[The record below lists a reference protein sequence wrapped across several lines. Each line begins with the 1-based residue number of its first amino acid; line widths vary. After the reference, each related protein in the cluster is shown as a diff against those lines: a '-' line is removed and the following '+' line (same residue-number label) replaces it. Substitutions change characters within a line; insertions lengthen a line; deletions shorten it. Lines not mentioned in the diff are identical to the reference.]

1 QLAETLLFHWKTF
14 PIILPAS
21 ITEQKATLLASDG
34 GESWGAVNFKDLF
47 KAPTFDELEAVA
59 IDENGKLKRLNEE
72 QLALIKTTGEFNVPS
87 LNFNGQNHRWR
98 LSRLLQKG
106 SEKTRSS
113 FLGDVARSLSLL
125 VITARDRFCSNSFSL
140 KEAAR
145 GWASGLWNLLDIVIG
160 VPSTSPGDL
169 CQKLHEERMRYLV
182 AELDIKPS
190 LKRELNVYCS
200 YIKSQCQNQ
209 SAGSVKPSKPHPPPI
224 PYRYQTPKGQDIDL
238 RLLSKDLMNS
248 SVVILTSILDRQ
260 AKGWHIQM
268 RTKLIRHYQGT
279 YLYVMDCDP
288 IFPQRVTSDIMSH
301 YLDKVFSA
309 IANNEELEGLQS
321 GLGPLLVDQA
331 KAVLAM
337 IKAQQNMQ
345 KKMDEHKE
353 KLLQHLTESFPIKSR
368 IDAWMNEQIQAF
380 EQNFGCQNL
389 WTAHEEAISLCE
401 EEGLAQ
407 AVYFLRRDLNFI
419 KEREAILSKELA
431 RVKIPTREFTF
442 SSKIWLPRNWI
453 VHRIDQSGQSEII
466 PTVIKDSQPP
476 QRSVAISGQKSVDRV
491 TSTRY
496 PFWRWWNFL
505 QRAWANTWNVIYFL
519 GILVPWCSSL
529 GLRALLWPTAFIPD
543 KELSQVDGSFY
554 PKPSSS
560 THTLVSRL
568 RALWAN
574 VASSRAAFEAA
585 PDTGFLGKSMT
596 RHFNRLW
603 NFVLKGALGS
613 AITVLVMPVAC
624 VVTSSLSLLG
634 AVLAPLWV
642 PAMTLVAHVFFFL
655 VWDLDCPRSGKNRLM
670 LLFEALVWNFLLQ
683 GCLQPLAA
691 MIVGAVVCP
700 LTALAGFLF
709 AGVRFCL
716 RSAWDVVM
724 FQLIVKPRGRVP
736 SSNGFVARR
745 IAGPGLASNY
755 FFQIRPEQALAAVE
769 ARAEHDELM
778 AWQKNVMAV
787 IEAPRDTYRRFV
799 EQCFQ
804 PFSGVLSE
812 QGVYK
817 QLCQETANY
826 VSQLRDKVSQREV
839 NLYTGLNG
847 DLQRRIKLPESDL
860 KLTILQTAQVL
871 ENFYPKQVIPRLGLS
886 EEQFWESLDLEFR
899 DWRGFAM
906 KKLKEIFSP
915 TFLVPLEDTDNF
927 FQLKVNHI
935 NVQRYADMLASVD
948 FHDDLDIVLELHTPE
963 GDIDVQAPSL
973 DVLYFDPTKQQGS
986 GMVRTSSLRLGKCS
1000 RHRGG
1005 KHLSDFDKLLV
1016 PLPIPHPASIAVAI
1030 YNREHDQEPV
1040 DLQDP
1045 GCQRVIRATQEFVA
1059 GKRGAYFR
1067 SKTD

>member
-1 QLAETLLFHWKTF
+1 MASDSRVQHDLGPHGDIGSSPEREPLAFNTAEDKLTPNTAEVVGAIKKLAETLLFHWKTF

-21 ITEQKATLLASDG
+21 ITEQRATQLISDS
-34 GESWGAVNFKDLF
+34 GEPRGAVNFKDLF

-59 IDENGKLKRLNEE
+59 MDENGKLKRLNKE
-72 QLALIKTTGEFNVPS
+72 QLALIKTTGEFNVAS

-106 SEKTRSS
+106 SEKTRNSL
-113 FLGDVARSLSLL
+113 LGDVARSLSLL
-125 VITARDRFCSNSFSL
+125 VITARDRFCSNTFSL
-140 KEAAR
+140 KEAVR

-200 YIKSQCQNQ
+200 YIKSQCENQ
-209 SAGSVKPSKPHPPPI
+209 TAGAVKPSKPHPPPI

-238 RLLSKDLMNS
+238 RLLSKDLMNN

-260 AKGWHIQM
+260 SKGWHIQM
-268 RTKLIRHYQGT
+268 RTKLIRHYQGQG
-279 YLYVMDCDP
+279 LSNEE
-288 IFPQRVTSDIMSH
+288 ISQRVTADIMSH
-301 YLDKVFSA
+301 YLDKVFTA

-353 KLLQHLTESFPIKSR
+353 KLTRHLTETFPIKSR
-368 IDAWMNEQIQAF
+368 IDAWMSEQMQAF
-380 EQNFGCQNL
+380 EQNFGRQNL
-389 WTAHEEAISLCE
+389 WSAHEEAISLCE

-419 KEREAILSKELA
+419 KEREAILRKELA

-442 SSKIWLPRNWI
+442 SSKIWLPHNWI
-453 VHRIDQSGQSEII
+453 VHRRDQFGQSEVI
-466 PTVIKDSQPP
+466 PTIIKDSEPP
-476 QRSVAISGQKSVDRV
+476 QRSVATSGQATIYYWAEKSVDRV

-505 QRAWANTWNVIYFL
+505 QRAWANTWNVIYLL
-519 GILVPWCSSL
+519 GILVPLCSSL
-529 GLRALLWPTAFIPD
+529 GLRALFWPTAFIPD
-543 KELSQVDGSFY
+543 LELSQTDGSFY
-554 PKPSSS
+554 PRQSSR

-603 NFVLKGALGS
+603 NYVLKGAVGS
-613 AITVLVMPVAC
+613 VITVLVMPVAC
-624 VVTSSLSLLG
+624 IVTSSLSLLG

-642 PAMTLVAHVFFFL
+642 PAVTLIAHVFFFL
-655 VWDLDCPRSGKNRLM
+655 VWDLDCPRSGKNRLT
-670 LLFEALVWNFLLQ
+670 LLFEALVWNLLLQ

-709 AGVRFCL
+709 AGIRFCL
-716 RSAWDVVM
+716 RSAWDAVM

-787 IEAPRDTYRRFV
+787 IEAPRETYRTV
-799 EQCFQ
+799 GSWQ
-804 PFSGVLSE
+804 PVL
-812 QGVYK
+812 
-817 QLCQETANY
+817 
-826 VSQLRDKVSQREV
+826 
-839 NLYTGLNG
+839 
-847 DLQRRIKLPESDL
+847 
-860 KLTILQTAQVL
+860 
-871 ENFYPKQVIPRLGLS
+871 
-886 EEQFWESLDLEFR
+886 
-899 DWRGFAM
+899 
-906 KKLKEIFSP
+906 
-915 TFLVPLEDTDNF
+915 
-927 FQLKVNHI
+927 
-935 NVQRYADMLASVD
+935 
-948 FHDDLDIVLELHTPE
+948 
-963 GDIDVQAPSL
+963 
-973 DVLYFDPTKQQGS
+973 
-986 GMVRTSSLRLGKCS
+986 
-1000 RHRGG
+1000 
-1005 KHLSDFDKLLV
+1005 
-1016 PLPIPHPASIAVAI
+1016 
-1030 YNREHDQEPV
+1030 
-1040 DLQDP
+1040 
-1045 GCQRVIRATQEFVA
+1045 
-1059 GKRGAYFR
+1059 
-1067 SKTD
+1067 